1 MKKLFFLSLL
11 TFLLIFTKSLAT
23 QPLVLAGED
32 RYETS
37 FKVNESL
44 NKGSDAL
51 ILVSGHDYKSQVI
64 ASSLSEKLSSRLYY
78 LKDDNLD
85 KRIEDLAK
93 DMRIRKIYLFEGEK
107 NFSEDIKNKLRNLK
121 ELEIISLKDDKDQ
134 IDINRKYFREAS
146 KAILISKENYAD
158 GISAVSLAINKSYPI
173 YLIDENNARMIGENL
188 KKDGIKE
195 SIIVAGPSSLSFN
208 LEEFF
213 PNPIRIC
220 GPDRYETSLNLF
232 EKYYPKSDSI
242 VITKGDNFADAILSG
257 PVSYQNSTITLL
269 VKEKLSDLDFYNL
282 DYKRLTVVGGRLDRV
297 RKKDYDKV
305 LYLSPHQD
313 DELVFFAP
321 AIREDLK
328 AGKEVYIA
336 LLTNGEKTGA
346 ITLIN
351 EKLAKDKKIG
361 PIELIKARNLEFKHS
376 CMELGIKKE
385 NIFFFGY
392 TNLAINEK
400 DVEDSLKSLRK
411 KLGNDILIK
420 ALSPYKYELNRDHSL
435 IGRVTKKFA
444 IENNLALYLFGG
456 DYNFKKEIIGQL

>member
-213 PNPIRIC
+213 QI
-220 GPDRYETSLNLF
+220 
-232 EKYYPKSDSI
+232 
-242 VITKGDNFADAILSG
+242 
-257 PVSYQNSTITLL
+257 Q
-269 VKEKLSDLDFYNL
+269 
-282 DYKRLTVVGGRLDRV
+282 
-297 RKKDYDKV
+297 
-305 LYLSPHQD
+305 
-313 DELVFFAP
+313 
-321 AIREDLK
+321 
-328 AGKEVYIA
+328 
-336 LLTNGEKTGA
+336 
-346 ITLIN
+346 
-351 EKLAKDKKIG
+351 
-361 PIELIKARNLEFKHS
+361 
-376 CMELGIKKE
+376 
-385 NIFFFGY
+385 
-392 TNLAINEK
+392 
-400 DVEDSLKSLRK
+400 
-411 KLGNDILIK
+411 
-420 ALSPYKYELNRDHSL
+420 
-435 IGRVTKKFA
+435 
-444 IENNLALYLFGG
+444 
-456 DYNFKKEIIGQL
+456 

>member
-269 VKEKLSDLDFYNL
+269 VKENS
-282 DYKRLTVVGGRLDRV
+282 LT
-297 RKKDYDKV
+297 
-305 LYLSPHQD
+305 
-313 DELVFFAP
+313 
-321 AIREDLK
+321 
-328 AGKEVYIA
+328 
-336 LLTNGEKTGA
+336 
-346 ITLIN
+346 
-351 EKLAKDKKIG
+351 
-361 PIELIKARNLEFKHS
+361 
-376 CMELGIKKE
+376 
-385 NIFFFGY
+385 
-392 TNLAINEK
+392 
-400 DVEDSLKSLRK
+400 
-411 KLGNDILIK
+411 
-420 ALSPYKYELNRDHSL
+420 
-435 IGRVTKKFA
+435 
-444 IENNLALYLFGG
+444 
-456 DYNFKKEIIGQL
+456 